1 MRSWSCLLVVALGC
15 GKSADNAPPQ
25 VAPIEDPPC
34 DPTTPKVCVDGD
46 VVACESTGRLGRRL
60 RACHDGCDHGVCKG
74 SCSSDAVKLIY
85 LVDSANDLL
94 SFDPRLLPSDPFRL
108 IGKLTC
114 GFGLG
119 SPFSMSVDRSGIAWV
134 LYDNGQMFKVDITN
148 AHCEPSG
155 YQAGATGSTTF
166 GMGFATDV
174 PGGDLEQLYLAA
186 NNGSSA
192 LHAID
197 TAHDLKPKPVGT
209 ITATTTESPE
219 LTGGADARLYG
230 FFPASSSI
238 AFVQEI
244 DRTSGAPV
252 GSKLNLGTTPLGN
265 VNAYAFAQWAGVFYI
280 FTTTFDDNFD
290 FNNSVR
296 TVNRATGNY
305 EVTMSHIPFRIT
317 GAGVSTCAPERD
329 AKQP

>member
-1 MRSWSCLLVVALGC
+1 MRRWPCLLVVAVGC
-15 GKSADNAPPQ
+15 GKSADKAPPA
-25 VAPIEDPPC
+25 VAPLEDPPC

-74 SCSSDAVKLIY
+74 SCSDEAVKLIY
-85 LVDSANDLL
+85 LVDSDNDFL
-94 SFDPRLLPSDPFRL
+94 SFDPRLLPNDPFHL
-108 IGKLTC
+108 IGKLDC
-114 GFGLG
+114 GVGLG

-134 LYDNGQMFKVDITN
+134 VYDRGQLFKVDITN
-148 AHCEPSG
+148 AKCAPS
-155 YQAGATGSTTF
+155 AFVPNSTGSTTF

-174 PGGDLEQLYLAA
+174 AGGDTEKLYLAA

-192 LHAID
+192 LHAMD
-197 TAHDLKPKPVGT
+197 TANNLTPKHVGT

-219 LTGGADARLYG
+219 LTGGADAKLYG
-230 FFPASSSI
+230 FYPSTSSI

-244 DRTSGAPV
+244 DRANGNPV
-252 GSKLNLGTTPLGN
+252 GRRWNLGTTGLGD

-280 FTTTFDDNFD
+280 FTTTFDDTFNFD
-290 FNNSVR
+290 NTVR

-305 EVTMSHIPFRIT
+305 KVTMRHIPFRIT